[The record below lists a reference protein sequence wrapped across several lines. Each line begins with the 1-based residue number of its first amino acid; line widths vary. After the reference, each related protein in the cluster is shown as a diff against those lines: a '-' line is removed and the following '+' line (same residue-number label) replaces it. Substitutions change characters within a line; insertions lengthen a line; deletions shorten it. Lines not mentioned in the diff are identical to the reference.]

1 MLTLIPQTLIPQ
13 TLILQTLLLQE
24 LILQTLVLQTLL
36 PPSYLI
42 SCRLSCSVAWPGR
55 LPPGGSWLAGRWRH
69 TAPLSSLSQLIT
81 GFCQLSLSTEWELIP
96 SSPFAGHQSDHLL
109 SGVTQVK
116 WNPPGR
122 DLTSRQ
128 QFYRPV
134 IYCSIASGLNIR
146 HSSNKITKKWFQ
158 PFSSPYQLWTGR
170 EWHTFCLLMTSRR
183 CN

>member
-13 TLILQTLLLQE
+13 TLILQT

-42 SCRLSCSVAWPGR
+42 SCGLSLQCGLAWPPPPCR
-55 LPPGGSWLAGRWRH
+55 L
-69 TAPLSSLSQLIT
+69 LIGWQVAAHSAT
-81 GFCQLSLSTEWELIP
+81 LLSLSSNYWLLSTEPETEWELIP

-146 HSSNKITKKWFQ
+146 HSSNKITKK
-158 PFSSPYQLWTGR
+158 
-170 EWHTFCLLMTSRR
+170 
-183 CN
+183 